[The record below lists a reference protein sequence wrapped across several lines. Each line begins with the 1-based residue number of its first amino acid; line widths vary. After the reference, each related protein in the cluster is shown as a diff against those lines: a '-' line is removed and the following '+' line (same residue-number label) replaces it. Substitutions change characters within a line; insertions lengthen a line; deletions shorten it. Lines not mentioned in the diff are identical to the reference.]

1 MRSISE
7 IRESPNFQRLKNSIE
22 FKAERRS
29 TWIVGIFCLI
39 LILLMFTVGSLN
51 SAGTARVVIGTIIM
65 IPCLLYQLYRLVRIF
80 SHIDSYT
87 YTETIL
93 DHPRQGF
100 RGAMYFTVRVR
111 NRFGK
116 EIDVDTNHIFSR
128 AEPNFEDYL
137 NQKVL
142 IGYNNDTELV
152 VVIKKLSS

>member
-22 FKAERRS
+22 YKTELRNVMVIGGVFGTLS
-29 TWIVGIFCLI
+29 LI
-39 LILLMFTVGSLN
+39 ILLIGENTGIGVIYALMC
-51 SAGTARVVIGTIIM
+51 AGLII
-65 IPCLLYQLYRLVRIF
+65 YQIYRLLRIF
-80 SHIDSYT
+80 SCMDSYT